1 MKTFMKLN
9 VRFFSLITV
18 SRARA
23 SFRESFR
30 LKGGRKRGG
39 AGTGSVDRNG
49 SGRVTGRRRPGP
61 VGTGTDPGDI
71 NKPETIIEESEDR
84 DVEK

>member
-1 MKTFMKLN
+1 M
-9 VRFFSLITV
+9 FSFTV

-30 LKGGRKRGG
+30 LKGGRKRG

-61 VGTGTDPGDI
+61 IGQGTDPGDI
-71 NKPETIIEESEDR
+71 TKPETIIEESEEK